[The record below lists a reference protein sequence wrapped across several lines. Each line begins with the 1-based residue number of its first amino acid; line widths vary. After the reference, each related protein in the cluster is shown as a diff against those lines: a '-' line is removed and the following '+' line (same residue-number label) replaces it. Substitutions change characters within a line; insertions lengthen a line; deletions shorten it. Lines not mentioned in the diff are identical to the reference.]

1 MKSGADRL
9 DISVVVPTFN
19 RRELVTRTLTTLF
32 AQRVESAGYEVIV
45 VVDGSIDGTAA
56 ALKLLK
62 PSCPFRVIEQQN
74 RGLAAARN
82 TGFRAARADL
92 VLFLDDD
99 MLCDPGLIQAHLA
112 AHVGNTR
119 SVAFGAIFLSDDS
132 PPSLSAECFNREIGE
147 IYLAKRRNPD
157 EIWRDSDCVFSNASL
172 SRELLDDF
180 GGFDEAFRMR
190 EDFELGTRLRRA
202 GTRCLYAGNAI
213 ARQYYAK
220 TSADLI
226 RNAEEFAVAD
236 VMFAHKHPGVQGH
249 LVWGTG
255 SSGWKKTLRRIAA
268 VWPEATDLLLAPLC
282 FLGKTFFNVPFFR
295 NLGVRAL
302 SLRRGIH
309 WLHKVQE
316 LQKN

>member
-1 MKSGADRL
+1 M

-19 RRELVTRTLTTLF
+19 RRGLVTRTLATLF
-32 AQRVESAGYEVIV
+32 AQRVDGAGYEVIV

-62 PSCPFRVIEQQN
+62 PSCPFHVVEQQN

-82 TGFRAARADL
+82 TGFRAAAANL

-99 MLCDPGLIQAHLA
+99 MLCDPGLVYAHLA
-112 AHVGNTR
+112 AHAANAR

-132 PPSLSAECFNREIGE
+132 PPSLAAECFKQEIGA
-147 IYLAKRRNPD
+147 IYQAKQRDPD
-157 EIWRDSDCVFSNASL
+157 AIWRDSNCVFGNASL
-172 SRELLDDF
+172 PRELLEEC

-190 EDFELGTRLRRA
+190 EDFELGTRLWRA
-202 GTRCLYAGNAI
+202 GARRLYAGNAI
-213 ARQYYAK
+213 AYQYYAK

-255 SSGWKKTLRRIAA
+255 SSDWKTNLRRIAA
-268 VWPEATDLLLAPLC
+268 NWPKAMDLLLAPLC
-282 FLGKTFFNVPFFR
+282 FLGNTFFNLRLFR

-302 SLRRGIH
+302 KLRRGIH

-316 LQKN
+316 LRKG